1 MPSGSKIAGSSVYS
15 PRDRGPDT
23 GAQCI
28 VALGRGSGLGCR
40 GRE

>member
-1 MPSGSKIAGSSVYS
+1 MPGGSKIAGSSVHS
-15 PRDRGPDT
+15 PRDRGPEA

-28 VALGRGSGLGCR
+28 VALGRGRGLGYQ